1 MHPPSYLAT
10 QARSIRLRASRLRR
24 DASAFALRDYGVMQ
38 WRDGNVGRESI
49 FVMQII
55 GKIKLGILK
64 SAISKFFRLLNPIY
78 SDSTCL

>member
-1 MHPPSYLAT
+1 MVDCAEGAVAVL
-10 QARSIRLRASRLRR
+10 LRASRLRR
-24 DASAFALRDYGVMQ
+24 DESSFALRDYGVMQ

-64 SAISKFFRLLNPIY
+64 SGISKFFRLLNPIY